1 MILSLLK
8 PFWLQI
14 VKYGAIIGG
23 VLLVLFKARQ
33 SGKEVQQRKQAI
45 ETLRGVKV
53 RDKIQDKVN
62 FASDADIDRMYQQ
75 QIKRD

>member
-1 MILSLLK
+1 MILNLLK

-14 VKYGAIIGG
+14 VKYGTILGG
-23 VLLVLFKARQ
+23 VLVVLFKARQ

-45 ETLRGVKV
+45 ETLRGIKV
-53 RDKIQDKVN
+53 RDNIQNKVDS
-62 FASDADIDRMYQQ
+62 ASDAAIDRMYQQ